1 MAGQSLSAFQ
11 GTSLL
16 SRLESCRANADE
28 DGSICGATT
37 KRPILRKSH
46 PDFAVPSRKSC
57 LRCTVAKLGSCNR
70 LRGIDV
76 CEPYPFRRWRSRRLR
91 NPVRDLPAL
100 RPFSDERSLLAPL
113 PSGLGA
119 GAWLASH
126 MLTVVPFVLLPLG
139 LLRVATLSPC
149 DARRTSAPCLRRL
162 ERDWHR
168 L

>member
-1 MAGQSLSAFQ
+1 MFANRIRFGAGALAVSGILFVIYRHFDRSP
-11 GTSLL
+11 
-16 SRLESCRANADE
+16 
-28 DGSICGATT
+28 T
-37 KRPILRKSH
+37 KGRCWR
-46 PDFAVPSRKSC
+46 RC
-57 LRCTVAKLGSCNR
+57 LRV
-70 LRGIDV
+70 
-76 CEPYPFRRWRSRRLR
+76 W
-91 NPVRDLPAL
+91 
-100 RPFSDERSLLAPL
+100 
-113 PSGLGA
+113 GA